1 MNIDIDIS
9 KVTLETERLILRP
22 WLLSDLDDF
31 YEYSKVD
38 GVGQMAGWSPHKN
51 IEESAQI
58 LKVFIKEKKVFAIVL
73 KETGKVIGSLGI
85 EEVREKSMLAS
96 PLKGRELGY
105 VLNKDF
111 WGRGLM
117 PEAVKKVI
125 DYCFTDL
132 DCDFLLCGYF
142 QWNHQSQR
150 VCEKAGFQF
159 YKQIKFATRFATLE
173 KTNLNI
179 IYHPKKEIKK

>member
-1 MNIDIDIS
+1 
-9 KVTLETERLILRP
+9 
-22 WLLSDLDDF
+22 
-31 YEYSKVD
+31 
-38 GVGQMAGWSPHKN
+38 
-51 IEESAQI
+51 
-58 LKVFIKEKKVFAIVL
+58 
-73 KETGKVIGSLGI
+73 
-85 EEVREKSMLAS
+85 MLAS

-150 VCEKAGFQF
+150 VCEKVEFQF

-179 IYHPKKEIKK
+179 IYHPKKKIKK